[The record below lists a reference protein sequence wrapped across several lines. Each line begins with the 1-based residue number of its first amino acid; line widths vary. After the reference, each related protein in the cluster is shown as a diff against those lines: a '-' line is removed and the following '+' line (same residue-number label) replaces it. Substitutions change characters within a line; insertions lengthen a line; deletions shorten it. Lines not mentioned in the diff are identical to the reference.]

1 MNSNLVN
8 PTGSNYSGNLFTQ
21 VPASKVIETNVDA
34 ANASVMAGGKRRGK
48 QSSKRR
54 GKRIYKSKIN
64 KISRMYKMRG
74 SRKNVSRRVRRIKS
88 RIRSAFKRNTKRRHR
103 TRRHRGGSSSYS
115 TGSALPA
122 SLSALANP
130 VTFTKLDDSV
140 NCPSSYNHY
149 K

>member
-8 PTGSNYSGNLFTQ
+8 PTGSNYSSNLFTQ
-21 VPASKVIETNVDA
+21 VPASKVIESNVDA
-34 ANASVMAGGKRRGK
+34 ANASVMAGGKR
-48 QSSKRR
+48 SSKRR

-88 RIRSAFKRNTKRRHR
+88 RIRSAFKRHTKRRHR

>member
-1 MNSNLVN
+1 MNPNLVN
-8 PTGSNYSGNLFTQ
+8 ADGSNYSGNMFTA
-21 VPASKVIETNVDA
+21 PPLPKLDA
-34 ANASVMAGGKRRGK
+34 AVLAGGK
-48 QSSKRR
+48 QSNYN
-54 GKRIYKSKIN
+54 KRIYKSKIN

-88 RIRSAFKRNTKRRHR
+88 RIRSVFRPRTKKHSRRYR
-103 TRRHRGGSSSYS
+103 KQRGGSSSYS

-130 VTFTKLDDSV
+130 VPFTKLDDSV

>member
-1 MNSNLVN
+1 MNPNLVN
-8 PTGSNYSGNLFTQ
+8 ADGSNYSGNMFTAPP
-21 VPASKVIETNVDA
+21 VPKADA
-34 ANASVMAGGKRRGK
+34 AVLAGGK
-48 QSSKRR
+48 Q
-54 GKRIYKSKIN
+54 IYKSKIN

-88 RIRSAFKRNTKRRHR
+88 RIRSVFRPRTKRHS
-103 TRRHRGGSSSYS
+103 RRYRKQRGGSSSYS

-130 VTFTKLDDSV
+130 VPFTKLDDSV

>member
-21 VPASKVIETNVDA
+21 VPASKVIESNVDA
-34 ANASVMAGGKRRGK
+34 ANASVMAGGKRSTKR
-48 QSSKRR
+48 STKRR

-88 RIRSAFKRNTKRRHR
+88 RIRSAFKRHK